1 MVVVEIALLLL
12 VLVYFSGCLHILF
25 MINIYN
31 QYKQKTASAYT
42 HNDLFS
48 AIISL
53 DFRFLDKENSE
64 SLWYRLFPQ
73 RIIYTSIQ
81 PLGTHGI
88 IRQCKQGIKSLPR
101 IPKLSCKI

>member
-1 MVVVEIALLLL
+1 MVVVGDSIITGVSIFFRMFAH
-12 VLVYFSGCLHILF
+12 FIHDQHI
-25 MINIYN
+25 I
-31 QYKQKTASAYT
+31 YKQKNASAYT

-88 IRQCKQGIKSLPR
+88 VRQCKQGIKSLPR